1 MVRQY
6 GLGVRN
12 HDEVAARIEQVDGNI
27 ATSPMTHDGALF
39 SGPTGSVGAVVKG
52 IEPQRARKVLG
63 LVEYIRGDA
72 FDALEKGSSD
82 GVAGVILGVNWRAVS
97 GQARGIVSL
106 LSLRTEKGADWRG
119 VVVALI
125 RSLFEFWASSR
136 RAFTN
141 MIPEWYSWHWTQQSF
156 FGRGQ
161 MVTGIEVRVDAPME
175 AGTVAERIRKSL
187 GSDAFGVYDWRVQ
200 NQNLFKSLTY
210 RIAIIVVLS
219 VMVILAACNVACLL
233 IMLVLER
240 TRDIAILAGNGCRAG

>member
-1 MVRQY
+1 M
-6 GLGVRN
+6 
-12 HDEVAARIEQVDGNI
+12 
-27 ATSPMTHDGALF
+27 
-39 SGPTGSVGAVVKG
+39 
-52 IEPQRARKVLG
+52 LG

-72 FDALEKGSSD
+72 FDALEKARVMESLGSFW
-82 GVAGVILGVNWRAVS
+82 GVNWRAVS
-97 GQARGIVSL
+97 GSSRGHCQP

-119 VVVALI
+119 SGGGPDSKSFRVLGVFEAGFHEYDSRVAFMALD
-125 RSLFEFWASSR
+125 A
-136 RAFTN
+136 A
-141 MIPEWYSWHWTQQSF
+141 QSF

-210 RIAIIVVLS
+210 QRIAIIVVLS

-240 TRDIAILAGNGCRAG
+240 TRDIAILKAMGAGQGRIVRIFPLHGLVIGALGTALGMAIAFGLTEGFLRTGSSWMHPSTGCLTSL